1 MLYLQYNVNLYCMF
15 GLVRKSKYSELDSQ
29 VKILQNI
36 IADKDYEITR
46 LNSVISNLNEQLK
59 KLESKNDVVLLT
71 DVAETPLVE
80 VSNTPKVVKKTV
92 KKKATTPRKKVARKS
107 EDVQ

>member
-1 MLYLQYNVNLYCMF
+1 MF
-15 GLVRKSKYSELDSQ
+15 GLVRKSKYSGLETQ

-46 LNSVISNLNEQLK
+46 LNSVISGLNERLK

-71 DVAETPLVE
+71 DVAETPLVK
-80 VSNTPKVVKKTV
+80 VSDTPKVVRKTV
-92 KKKATTPRKKVARKS
+92 KKKATTTRKKVVRKS
-107 EDVQ
+107 EDTQ

>member
-1 MLYLQYNVNLYCMF
+1 MF

-46 LNSVISNLNEQLK
+46 LNSVISGLNEQLK
-59 KLESKNDVVLLT
+59 KLESKSDVVLLT
-71 DVAETPLVE
+71 DVTETPLVE
-80 VSNTPKVVKKTV
+80 VVNTPKVVKKSI
-92 KKKATTPRKKVARKS
+92 RKKVTASRKKVVKKS